1 MIGNQKDGLS
11 SPKYDIGEGWAGTRL
26 SKSGSNIEQL
36 NSLNSYNNGPDG
48 FGEINL
54 MSANSSTVNFNGK
67 NHNTKLF
74 VNNNLIIDTNYAY
87 YQVLHINYEIPSSTI
102 SSITDFKHEI
112 SDIGQGTD
120 YQNIAS
126 INLCYPH
133 NFDFSPYNKL
143 HFGIPKIFNQKQH
156 LSISNNI
163 NSSGNPIL
171 YVLDHVNKVIPF
183 VFNNSWEAVIPASQS
198 DSIICYLTTDS
209 NINFINEIKAVNE
222 DGYFNNFNS
231 FQLDSAFIISYS

>member
-1 MIGNQKDGLS
+1 MKFFMILLNL
-11 SPKYDIGEGWAGTRL
+11 IRL
-26 SKSGSNIEQL
+26 N
-36 NSLNSYNNGPDG
+36 
-48 FGEINL
+48 
-54 MSANSSTVNFNGK
+54 
-67 NHNTKLF
+67 
-74 VNNNLIIDTNYAY
+74 NNNLIIDTNYAY
-87 YQVLHINYEIPSSTI
+87 YQVLHIDYEIPSSTI
-102 SSITDFKHEI
+102 LSVTDFKHEI

-133 NFDFSPYNKL
+133 NLDFSPYNKL
-143 HFGIPKIFNQKQH
+143 HFGIPTIFNQKQH

-209 NINFINEIKAVNE
+209 NINFINEINLVIHDSNFLQIQASIKK
-222 DGYFNNFNS
+222 DGKGDKINKNDKITFVYYTS
-231 FQLDSAFIISYS
+231 LY